1 MALVEIANLTVDFVM
16 QERAFRVLHGVDLT
30 LDRGEALGLVG
41 ESGSGKSVTW
51 LAVMGLL
58 GPRARPQGSTRFAG
72 TQLLGLPDREM
83 SAIRGRRIA
92 MIFQDATSAL
102 NPVHRIGR
110 QLVESLRLHRKLDER
125 AAWAE
130 AARLLDRVKIAN
142 PAQRLQEY
150 PHQLSGG
157 MNQRVMIAIALA
169 GDPDVLVADEP
180 TTALDATIQAQ
191 ILALLREIRRD
202 SGMAMVLIS
211 HDLGVVAENCDRIA
225 VMYCGRVV
233 EEAAADDLFADPVH
247 PYTTGLLAALPD
259 LDGPRRRLEAIRGS
273 VPEPWRL
280 PVGCSFAP
288 RCTIAE
294 SACHD
299 TRPALSDVGAGHRAA
314 CPPAAARRPTVPI
327 AARSAS
333 A

>member
-1 MALVEIANLTVDFVM
+1 MALVEISNLTVDFVM

-58 GPRARPQGSTRFAG
+58 GPRARLQGTVRFAG
-72 TQLLGLPDREM
+72 SSLLGLADREM

-110 QLVESLRLHRKLDER
+110 QLVETLRLHRGLADR

-191 ILALLREIRRD
+191 ILVLLREIRHD

-233 EEAAADDLFADPVH
+233 EEAIADDLFEDPIH
-247 PYTTGLLAALPD
+247 PYTSGLLAALPD
-259 LDGPRRRLEAIRGS
+259 LDGPRRRLAAIRGS

-280 PVGCSFAP
+280 PAGCSFAP
-288 RCTIAE
+288 RCTLAE
-294 SACHD
+294 PACHEMK
-299 TRPALSDVGAGHRAA
+299 PALLTVGAGHKAA
-314 CPPAAARRPTVPI
+314 CPPASRGRPT
-327 AARSAS
+327 SAS
-333 A
+333 LVKAASA